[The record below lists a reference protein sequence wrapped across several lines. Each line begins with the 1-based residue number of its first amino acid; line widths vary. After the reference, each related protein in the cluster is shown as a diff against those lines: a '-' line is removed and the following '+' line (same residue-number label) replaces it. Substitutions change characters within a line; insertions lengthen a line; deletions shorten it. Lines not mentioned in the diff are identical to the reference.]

1 MRRGAALTEKTLT
14 KDDLCGYR
22 SLRIRAQT
30 RLDRAEM
37 WKKYVDKYGCGTEI
51 CAELIEEARALIS
64 KADSVISE
72 LEHTDI
78 CEQYK
83 TFLYLRFIVGLTIP
97 AIMQKMNFTRRWTQ
111 TIQSRALQ
119 ALKEKR

>member
-1 MRRGAALTEKTLT
+1 MTEKTLT
-14 KDDLCGYR
+14 KDDLCEYR
-22 SLRIRAQT
+22 SLRIRAQA
-30 RLDRAEM
+30 RLARAET
-37 WKKYVDKYGCGTEI
+37 WKEYVDKYGYGTEI

-72 LEHTDI
+72 IAQADI

>member
-14 KDDLCGYR
+14 KDDLCEYR
-22 SLRIRAQT
+22 SLRIRAQA
-30 RLDRAEM
+30 RLARAET
-37 WKKYVDKYGCGTEI
+37 WKEYVDKYGYGTEI

-72 LEHTDI
+72 IAQADI